1 MPNPNTP
8 NNDNST
14 STTMYDLNTANSINV
29 NSNRT
34 IAELMNNFKITV
46 DDYIKS
52 KNYEMGKIDNIPDI
66 IVDHYNKRTNNNKS
80 NNNISMKNL
89 DDAFLHHSAKIPNT
103 TLKLSDLKYFNN
115 RQL

>member
-1 MPNPNTP
+1 MPNSNIPNT
-8 NNDNST
+8 DCST
-14 STTMYDLNTANSINV
+14 SMYDKEMAD
-29 NSNRT
+29 T
-34 IAELMNNFKITV
+34 IYIDSKDNLTDLVANFKTIL
-46 DDYIKS
+46 DEYAKS
-52 KNYEMGKIDNIPDI
+52 RNYEMGKIDNIPDI

-103 TLKLSDLKYFNN
+103 TLKLSELKYFNN